1 MKTIKINYLR
11 FLNFKSFRDK
21 RIEFSDNTEICG
33 RNATGKTTVFDGFM
47 WCLFGKDSTD
57 RKQFNVK
64 TLDADGNA
72 IPKLPHEV
80 EAGIDE
86 FIEPIKNRNMKKLIV
101 ILMLAL
107 PLAATAQDLVH
118 FALTPDGTYLTEDG
132 KDFAVVPF
140 DNKNAHQIYQEL
152 ATNVGLTYRDPSKV
166 MSGVEDAS
174 IKIRAYSD
182 DIICDRPF
190 GGIKMLPMGGYY
202 QLEFRIKDGRV
213 RVSAPIIEEE
223 VRHYGSS
230 ISSNFFRVVKKYFKN
245 GKLKD
250 DKRKVYYDIVVREM
264 NSIIN
269 RILNSTNVQDENND
283 W

>member
-1 MKTIKINYLR
+1 MMTAIMHKTNKTKNNMKT
-11 FLNFKSFRDK
+11 
-21 RIEFSDNTEICG
+21 
-33 RNATGKTTVFDGFM
+33 KTKTSIA
-47 WCLFGKDSTD
+47 LF
-57 RKQFNVK
+57 V
-64 TLDADGNA
+64 
-72 IPKLPHEV
+72 
-80 EAGIDE
+80 
-86 FIEPIKNRNMKKLIV
+86 
-101 ILMLAL
+101 LAL

-182 DIICDRPF
+182 DLIRDRLSMD
-190 GGIKMLPMGGYY
+190 GMISGIGKMVPLGGYY

-223 VRHYGSS
+223 TRYEKMKYSRPFSVC
-230 ISSNFFRVVKKYFKN
+230 VKHHFKN

-250 DKRKVYYDIVVREM
+250 GKWKENYDIVVAKM
-264 NSIIN
+264 NSVIN
-269 RILNSTNVQDENND
+269 SILNTADVQDGNSE